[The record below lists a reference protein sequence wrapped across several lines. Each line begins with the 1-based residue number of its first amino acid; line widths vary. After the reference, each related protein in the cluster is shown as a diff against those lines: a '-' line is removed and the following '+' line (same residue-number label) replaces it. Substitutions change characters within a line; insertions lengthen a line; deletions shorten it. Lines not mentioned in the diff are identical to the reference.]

1 MDSMKTLR
9 TFFNP
14 DKVAT
19 FVLYFSIFVFIIAF
33 NFSDHGGGGWQLQ
46 RLPDLNGSQIIDM
59 TFTDS
64 LTGYAKTNADADSIT
79 KLLKTTDGGENWYII
94 KNEPGTY
101 TNYSFQFLNNNTGF
115 IGINYY
121 GIGSALYKTTTGG
134 LSWDSLNSPVSF
146 WNFEGISA
154 LTSEEIWTVN
164 RSPFVGGI
172 FRTTNS
178 GNTWE
183 RKFPPFANGD
193 RMKIYMINS
202 QIGFFTD
209 GYNINSTLRKTTD
222 AGLTWPI
229 IPNAH
234 GWHDIYFK
242 DSLNGWKSLGS
253 IKNLSRTTN
262 GGITWDT
269 ILTAIGGNPA
279 KGVNNFRVIGSD
291 TIWGAYSGAYILF
304 PNLEYRGVILKTT
317 NSGINWGYQL
327 PDTSTGPIQYNF
339 IDFTD
344 SLKGWSYNFS
354 KKGVHTITGGD
365 SITNPYVGISNFN
378 SLISENY
385 RLFQNYP
392 NPFNPVTI
400 IKYELSK
407 SGLAKIKIFNS
418 MGQEIQILINEKQ
431 NTGIYEVKFNG
442 SNLSSG
448 VYFYSLFLDNA
459 KMDTKK
465 MLLIK

>member
-1 MDSMKTLR
+1 MFKKIFNLNRLSTL
-9 TFFNP
+9 F
-14 DKVAT
+14 
-19 FVLYFSIFVFIIAF
+19 LYMSILIFIISF

-46 RLPDLNGSQIIDM
+46 RLPDLNGSPIIDM

-79 KLLKTTDGGENWYII
+79 KILKTTNGGENWYII

-101 TNYSFQFLNNNTGF
+101 TNYSFQFLNNDTGF
-115 IGINYY
+115 IGVNYY
-121 GIGSALYKTTTGG
+121 GSGSATSALYKTTTGG
-134 LSWDSLNSPVSF
+134 LSWDRLNSPVSF
-146 WNFEGISA
+146 WEFEGISA
-154 LTSEEIWTVN
+154 VNADEIWTVN
-164 RSPFVGGI
+164 RNPFVGGI

-178 GNTWE
+178 GFTWE

-193 RMKIYMINS
+193 RMRIYMINS
-202 QIGFFTD
+202 RIGFFTD
-209 GYNINSTLRKTTD
+209 GNNVNTTLRKTTD
-222 AGLTWPI
+222 SGLTWLP
-229 IPNAH
+229 IPNAY
-234 GWHDIYFK
+234 GWNDIYFK
-242 DSLNGWKSLGS
+242 DSLNGWKC
-253 IKNLSRTTN
+253 IIDIANLSKTTD

-269 ILTAIGGNPA
+269 ILTATGGNPA

-344 SLKGWSYNFS
+344 SLKGWAYNFS
-354 KKGVHTITGGD
+354 TKGVHTITGGD

-418 MGQEIQILINEKQ
+418 IGQEIQILINEKQ

-448 VYFYSLFLDNA
+448 VYFYSLILDNA